1 MEFIGLKGGL
11 IMSGIAFS
19 IVFIVIIALMFIMM
33 ASSTIA
39 KSFAKKKKPQLQEE
53 TTTAAKPTTITT
65 NNADSDAAN
74 DDIIAAIV
82 GAVMASAGTNM
93 RICSIKE
100 AKQGLTRLPSA
111 SVWKIAA
118 RTMNHENCF

>member
-11 IMSGIAFS
+11 IMSGIDFS

-39 KSFAKKKKPQLQEE
+39 KSFAKNKKPQIQKK
-53 TTTAAKPTTITT
+53 TNTATEPATITASK
-65 NNADSDAAN
+65 ADSNASD
-74 DDIIAAIV
+74 DDIIAASV

-93 RICSIKE
+93 RITSIKE

>member
-11 IMSGIAFS
+11 LMSGIAFS

-39 KSFAKKKKPQLQEE
+39 KSFAKNKKNQLQKKTNTVTE
-53 TTTAAKPTTITT
+53 PTTITASKT
-65 NNADSDAAN
+65 DSNASD

-93 RICSIKE
+93 RVCSIKE

-111 SVWKIAA
+111 SVWKVAA